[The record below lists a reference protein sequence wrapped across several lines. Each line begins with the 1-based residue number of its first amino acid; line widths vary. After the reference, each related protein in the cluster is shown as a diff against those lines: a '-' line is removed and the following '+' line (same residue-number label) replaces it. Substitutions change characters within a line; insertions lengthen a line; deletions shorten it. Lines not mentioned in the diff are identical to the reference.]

1 MRRVVTIAAVL
12 CACAGLVQAAGVK
25 KYGKDLTLKETTKI
39 SAIYAQP
46 DQYNGKRVKVQGP
59 IVQVCEMKGCWI
71 ALASDQEF
79 QTIRF
84 KVDDGVIVFPMTAK
98 GLTATVEGVV
108 SVETLSVEEQIAR
121 AKEMEKEEGKGT
133 GQGMGQGMGHE
144 MGKEMGKDTKK
155 PFDPKSV
162 KGPKTVIMIKGEAAE
177 IQDAAG
183 R

>member
-1 MRRVVTIAAVL
+1 MKRSEKMRRTVTTAVVML
-12 CACAGLVQAAGVK
+12 ACASMVLAAGVK

-39 SAIYAQP
+39 SAVYAAP
-46 DQYNGKRVKVQGP
+46 DSFNGKRVKVQGP

-84 KVDDGVIVFPMTAK
+84 KVEDGVIVFPMTAK
-98 GLTATVEGVV
+98 GLTATVEGVI
-108 SVETLSVEEQIAR
+108 SVETESVEQQLEHG
-121 AKEMEKEEGKGT
+121 KKMEKE
-133 GQGMGQGMGHE
+133 MN
-144 MGKEMGKDTKK
+144 K
-155 PFDPKSV
+155 PFDPKTV